1 MLKEPMGTIDEPE
14 PRTEEMSGYLIK
26 RAQAALHVCLE
37 EIVSPHGLGIP
48 QYVVLSLLAETP
60 GLANAE
66 LARRAFVTP
75 QSMNEVLKQLESTGL
90 VERRR
95 NPANARIL
103 NAYLTRT
110 GNRKW
115 SAVSSQVRELE
126 ARLLSGL
133 TTDERQTLNR
143 SLLTIIDNVTR
154 S

>member
-1 MLKEPMGTIDEPE
+1 MGAIDEPE

-26 RAQAALHVCLE
+26 RAQAAIHVCLE
-37 EIVSPHGLGIP
+37 GIVSADGLGIP

-60 GLANAE
+60 GLANAD

-103 NAYLTRT
+103 NAYLTALAP
-110 GNRKW
+110 GNG
-115 SAVSSQVRELE
+115 VP
-126 ARLLSGL
+126 
-133 TTDERQTLNR
+133 
-143 SLLTIIDNVTR
+143 
-154 S
+154 

>member
-1 MLKEPMGTIDEPE
+1 
-14 PRTEEMSGYLIK
+14 MSGYLVK
-26 RAQAALHVCLE
+26 RAQAAIHICLE
-37 EIVSPHGLGIP
+37 EIVSAHGLAIP

-60 GLANAE
+60 GLANAD

-110 GNRKW
+110 GARKW
-115 SAVSSQVRELE
+115 SAMGGQVLELE

-133 TTDERQTLNR
+133 TSDERQTLNR
-143 SLLTIIDNVTR
+143 ALLIIIDNMKR
-154 S
+154 P

>member
-1 MLKEPMGTIDEPE
+1 MGAIDEPE
-14 PRTEEMSGYLIK
+14 PRTGEMSGYLIK

-48 QYVVLSLLAETP
+48 QFVVLSFLAETP
-60 GLANAE
+60 GLANAD

-90 VERRR
+90 VERRP

-110 GNRKW
+110 GTRKW

-133 TTDERQTLNR
+133 TSDERQNLNR
-143 SLLTIIDNVTR
+143 ALVTIIDNVTR
-154 S
+154 Y

>member
-1 MLKEPMGTIDEPE
+1 MAAIDEPE

-26 RAQAALHVCLE
+26 RAQAALHVRLDK
-37 EIVSPHGLGIP
+37 IVSAYGLGIP
-48 QYVVLSLLAETP
+48 QFVVLSLLAETP
-60 GLANAE
+60 GLANAD

-95 NPANARIL
+95 NPTNARIL

-110 GNRKW
+110 GTRKR
-115 SAVSSQVRELE
+115 SAVSSRVRDLE

-133 TTDERQTLNR
+133 TTDERENLNR
-143 SLLTIIDNVTR
+143 ALLTIIDNVTP

>member
-1 MLKEPMGTIDEPE
+1 
-14 PRTEEMSGYLIK
+14 MSGYLIK

-37 EIVSPHGLGIP
+37 QIVSAHGLGIA
-48 QYVVLSLLAETP
+48 QFVVLSFLAETP
-60 GLANAE
+60 GLANAD

-95 NPANARIL
+95 NPTNARIL
-103 NAYLTRT
+103 NTYLTRT
-110 GNRKW
+110 GTRKW
-115 SAVSSQVRELE
+115 SAASSQVRELE

-133 TTDERQTLNR
+133 TSDERQNLDR
-143 SLLTIIDNVTR
+143 ALLTIIDNVTP

>member
-1 MLKEPMGTIDEPE
+1 MGTTDEPE

-26 RAQAALHVCLE
+26 RAQAALHVWLE
-37 EIVSPHGLGIP
+37 EIVSAHGLGIA
-48 QYVVLSLLAETP
+48 QFVVLSFLAETP
-60 GLANAE
+60 GLANAD

-103 NAYLTRT
+103 NAYLTRPGT
-110 GNRKW
+110 RKW

-126 ARLLSGL
+126 ARLLRGL
-133 TTDERQTLNR
+133 TSDERQTLNR
-143 SLLTIIDNVTR
+143 ALLTIIDNVAR
-154 S
+154 SRA

>member
-1 MLKEPMGTIDEPE
+1 MGAIDEPE

-26 RAQAALHVCLE
+26 RAQAALHVGLE
-37 EIVSPHGLGIP
+37 EIVSAHGLGIA
-48 QYVVLSLLAETP
+48 QFVVLSFLAETP
-60 GLANAE
+60 GLANAD

-110 GNRKW
+110 GTRKW
-115 SAVSSQVRELE
+115 SAVSGQVRELE

-133 TTDERQTLNR
+133 TSDERQTLNR
-143 SLLTIIDNVTR
+143 ALLTIIDNVTR

>member
-1 MLKEPMGTIDEPE
+1 MGAIDTPE

-26 RAQAALHVCLE
+26 RAQAALHVSME
-37 EIVSPHGLGIP
+37 EIVSPHGLGIS
-48 QYVVLSLLAETP
+48 QFVVLSFLAETP
-60 GLANAE
+60 GLANAD

-90 VERRR
+90 VERRQ

-110 GNRKW
+110 GSRKW
-115 SAVSSQVRELE
+115 SVVSSQVQKLE
-126 ARLLSGL
+126 ARLLNGL
-133 TTDERQTLNR
+133 TSDERRNLNR
-143 SLLTIIDNVTR
+143 ALLIIIDNVTR

>member
-1 MLKEPMGTIDEPE
+1 MRAIDEPA
-14 PRTEEMSGYLIK
+14 PKPEEMSGYLIK
-26 RAQAALHVCLE
+26 RAQAAIHVSLE
-37 EIVSPHGLGIP
+37 EAVSAHGLGIA
-48 QYVVLSLLAETP
+48 QFVVLAFLAETP
-60 GLANAE
+60 GLANAD

-103 NAYLTRT
+103 NAYLTRNGT
-110 GNRKW
+110 RKW
-115 SAVSSQVRELE
+115 GAVSSQVREFE

-133 TTDERQTLNR
+133 TSGERRTLNR
-143 SLLTIIDNVTR
+143 ALLTIIENVTR

>member
-1 MLKEPMGTIDEPE
+1 MGAMDEPE

-26 RAQAALHVCLE
+26 RAQAAIHVRME
-37 EIVSPHGLGIP
+37 AIVSAHGLGIP

-60 GLANAE
+60 GLANAD

-95 NPANARIL
+95 NPTNARIL

-110 GNRKW
+110 GAKKR
-115 SAVSSQVRELE
+115 SAVSSQVQELE
-126 ARLLSGL
+126 AHLLSGL
-133 TTDERQTLNR
+133 TSDERQTLNR
-143 SLLTIIDNVTR
+143 ALLIVIDNVTR

>member
-1 MLKEPMGTIDEPE
+1 MGAICEPE

-37 EIVSPHGLGIP
+37 EIVSAHGLGIA
-48 QYVVLSLLAETP
+48 QFLVLSLLAETP
-60 GLANAE
+60 GLANAD

-75 QSMNEVLKQLESTGL
+75 QSMNEVLKRLESTGL
-90 VERRR
+90 VERRQ

-110 GNRKW
+110 GTGKW
-115 SAVSSQVRELE
+115 SAASSQVQELE

-133 TTDERQTLNR
+133 TSDERQTLNR
-143 SLLTIIDNVTR
+143 ALLTIIDNVTPR
-154 S
+154 

>member
-1 MLKEPMGTIDEPE
+1 MGAIDERQ

-26 RAQAALHVCLE
+26 RAQAAIHVRLE
-37 EIVSPHGLGIP
+37 EIVSAHGLGIP

-60 GLANAE
+60 GLANAD

-95 NPANARIL
+95 NPLNARIL

-110 GNRKW
+110 GTRRW
-115 SAVSSQVRELE
+115 SAVSSEIRELE

-133 TTDERQTLNR
+133 ANDERQNLNR
-143 SLLTIIDNVTR
+143 ALLTIIDNVTR

>member
-1 MLKEPMGTIDEPE
+1 MGTIDEPE

-37 EIVSPHGLGIP
+37 EIISPHGLGIP

-103 NAYLTRT
+103 NAYLTRSGT
-110 GNRKW
+110 RKW
-115 SAVSSQVRELE
+115 SALSSQVRKLE
-126 ARLLSGL
+126 VRLLSGL
-133 TTDERQTLNR
+133 PSDERQTLNR
-143 SLLTIIDNVTR
+143 ALLTIIDNVTR

>member
-1 MLKEPMGTIDEPE
+1 MRAMDEAE

-26 RAQAALHVCLE
+26 RAQAALHVRLD
-37 EIVSPHGLGIP
+37 EITSQHGLGIP
-48 QYVVLSLLAETP
+48 QFVVLSLLAETP
-60 GLANAE
+60 GLANAD

-95 NPANARIL
+95 NPTNARIL

-110 GNRKW
+110 GTRKR
-115 SAVSSQVRELE
+115 SAVSSLVRELE

-133 TTDERQTLNR
+133 TSDERQTLNR
-143 SLLTIIDNVTR
+143 ALLIIIDNVTR
-154 S
+154 T